1 MSTAILLCDLWDSHW
16 CSTAAVGTA
25 RIARRA
31 APLTASFRSRG
42 GVVIHAPSDTMG
54 FYSGHPAR
62 EYVLSLPSAEV
73 TRGRHPDRGSPV
85 AIPLPP
91 AVRRCPDRPEC
102 AEPSGPPWPWT
113 RQHPAIEID
122 PADAVLDG
130 GEEMLA
136 VVADRNI
143 EHVFVAGVHTNLC
156 VVQRPFGIA
165 ALCDAG
171 ISCSL
176 LGDLTE
182 AMPPAF
188 TDAALDH
195 IDRYFCPVISSDEIV

>member
-31 APLTASFRSRG
+31 APLTARFRSRG

-62 EYVLSLPSAEV
+62 EYVLSLLLAGV
-73 TRGRHPDRGSPV
+73 TRKRPTDLGSPPD
-85 AIPLPP
+85 APFPP
-91 AVRRCPDRPEC
+91 AGRRCPDLPEC
-102 AEPSGPPWPWT
+102 AEPPGPPWPWT

-136 VVADRNI
+136 VVDDRKI
-143 EHVFVAGVHTNLC
+143 EHVFLAGVHTNLC
-156 VVQRPFGIA
+156 LLQRPFGIT
-165 ALCDAG
+165 ALRAAG
-171 ISCSL
+171 IPCAL

-195 IDRYFCPVISSDEIV
+195 IDRHFCPVVSSDEVV